1 MKKNHLPWLTRELDP
16 EYSSI
21 DGGKEEDNIIDQLDH
36 SFSCNYKT

>member
-21 DGGKEEDNIIDQLDH
+21 DGGKEEKMREDKMREKD
-36 SFSCNYKT
+36 